1 MILACGFLL
10 GTAVTSPAAEVWRY
24 IPDDARWAVAIRMGE
39 YLNSETGKRLT
50 ERFYDENAERWNA
63 GVRRHFGM
71 DPMTEIDT
79 VILFGRDARKESGAT
94 VVLGDFDPGNALEFI
109 SGLGGYRLHEH
120 RSHPLHVWNDG
131 AVAYPRPG
139 MAVVA
144 WQAETVKQVLDVLA
158 GEGGHL
164 SADVFRAS
172 GGEGWFLRSFAEDVS
187 SLRGMPPKAAALRY
201 TSRLDLTLGEGEGM
215 LSGTLRLETAD
226 EDSAVKLMGMLEA
239 MLFYGPLFRDPDD
252 PLVALAKY
260 TSVSLSDDR
269 TSVALSL
276 AVPLSLLPF

>member
-1 MILACGFLL
+1 
-10 GTAVTSPAAEVWRY
+10 
-24 IPDDARWAVAIRMGE
+24 MGE
-39 YLNSETGKRLT
+39 YLNSETGQRLT
-50 ERFYDENAERWNA
+50 ERFYDEKAERWNA

-94 VVLGDFDPGNALEFI
+94 VILGDFAPENALEFI
-109 SGLGGYRLHEH
+109 SGLGGYRLDEH
-120 RSHPLHVWNDG
+120 RSHQLHVWNDG

-139 MAVVA
+139 MAVLA

-164 SADVFRAS
+164 SADAFRAPA
-172 GGEGWFLRSFAEDVS
+172 GEGWFLRSFAEEVS

-201 TSRLDLTLGEGEGM
+201 SSRLDLTLGEGAGV
-215 LSGTLRLETAD
+215 LSGTLFLETAPD
-226 EDSAVKLMGMLEA
+226 DSAKDLMGMLEA
-239 MLFYGPLFRDPDD
+239 MLFYGPLFKDPND

-260 TSVSLSDDR
+260 VSVNLTDDGRSVAVSLS
-269 TSVALSL
+269 
-276 AVPLSLLPF
+276 VPLSRLPF